1 VFEVHKPEWLY
12 EALPYVYGVAGI
24 VTIANQ
30 GNVLSMV
37 SGGLL
42 VSAGVSTWWL
52 RRSYRQEKKR
62 EEVERKIAQRKAAEI
77 AEAVRRE
84 SERLRNEA

>member
-1 VFEVHKPEWLY
+1 MFEVHKPEWLY

-30 GNVLSMV
+30 GNLLSMA

-52 RRSYRQEKKR
+52 RRSYRLEHKR
-62 EEVERKIAQRKAAEI
+62 DEVEHRLAQRKAAEH
-77 AEAVRRE
+77 AESVRRE
-84 SERLRNEA
+84 SERLRNEV